1 MSKEKDE
8 QPAVS
13 EEVTETVDV
22 ELESD
27 FKESQETVP
36 GESEEK
42 EETDAAEA
50 RVRELEE
57 EVSSLKDQYLRKQAD
72 FENFRKRM
80 LREKEEALKFANS
93 NLLSD
98 LITIV
103 DDFER
108 AIKSSNDSK
117 DFDSFH
123 SGIELI
129 EKQFTAMLDRKYGL
143 KRFESLGEEF
153 DPQKHE
159 ALMMGD
165 SADHDFQVVLEDFQ
179 RGYMLHDR
187 VLRHAKVKVSNP
199 VTMPPEE
206 ESETAEAE
214 TT

>member
-13 EEVTETVDV
+13 EEVTETVDA

-27 FKESQETVP
+27 LQESQEPVP
-36 GESEEK
+36 SESEEK
-42 EETDAAEA
+42 EEIAAAEA

-98 LITIV
+98 LITII

-108 AIKSSNDSK
+108 AIKSSNDSR

-159 ALMMGD
+159 ALMMGG
-165 SADHDFQVVLEDFQ
+165 SADHDSQVVLEDFQ
-179 RGYMLHDR
+179 RGYILHDR

>member
-13 EEVTETVDV
+13 EEVTGTVEAEIEP
-22 ELESD
+22 ELQ
-27 FKESQETVP
+27 ESQETVP
-36 GESEEK
+36 GEPEEK
-42 EETDAAEA
+42 DEKAVAET
-50 RVRELEE
+50 RICELEE
-57 EVSSLKDQYLRKQAD
+57 EISSLKNQYLRKQAD

-98 LITIV
+98 LVTII

-108 AIKSSNDSK
+108 AIKSSNDSR

-153 DPQKHE
+153 DPRKHE
-159 ALMMGD
+159 ALMMED
-165 SADHDFQVVLEDFQ
+165 SADHDSQVVLEDFQ

-187 VLRHAKVKVSNP
+187 VLRHSKVKVSNP
-199 VTMPPEE
+199 VPIPQDE
-206 ESETAEAE
+206 ESEAAEAE